1 MAIRRLQIE
10 LNQNFH
16 VMPLKYIDKVSS
28 GRSGTICTCKQML
41 I

>member
-1 MAIRRLQIE
+1 MAVRRLQIE
-10 LNQNFH
+10 LNQNVH

-28 GRSGTICTCKQML
+28 GRSGAVCTCKHML